1 MKRTRATVRKRSW
14 VDHVMNETSVRNALL
29 MFNVMFALQTGL
41 DLAIVS
47 GGAALPEGLSYASYA
62 HRGAYPLVVTA
73 LLAGVFAILAQPY
86 LNGPVMRAL
95 MIGWVAQNVAL
106 VASSMLRLDLY
117 VDVYGLTHMR
127 FAAFVWMGLVA
138 VGLALMIWQ
147 LWRGL
152 TARWLFEIN
161 GLALAVVLYGMCFV
175 NISGIVARDQLARTD
190 GFVWYVCEL
199 GEGALP
205 AIYEAK
211 RFEYLSEC
219 YGSYWGTLSRSVP
232 SDWREWGFR
241 NARIAAYLERNLKGA
256 QG

>member
-1 MKRTRATVRKRSW
+1 M
-14 VDHVMNETSVRNALL
+14 
-29 MFNVMFALQTGL
+29 
-41 DLAIVS
+41 
-47 GGAALPEGLSYASYA
+47 SYASYA
-62 HRGAYPLVVTA
+62 HRGAYPLVVNA

-147 LWRGL
+147 LWHGL

-190 GFVWYVCEL
+190 EFVWYVCEL

-205 AIYEAK
+205 AIYEEK
-211 RFEYLSEC
+211 RFEYLKRVLWQLLGHPEPLCSKRLARMGVSER
-219 YGSYWGTLSRSVP
+219 T
-232 SDWREWGFR
+232 
-241 NARIAAYLERNLKGA
+241 IAAYLERNLKGA
-256 QG
+256 RG

>member
-1 MKRTRATVRKRSW
+1 
-14 VDHVMNETSVRNALL
+14 MNETSVRNALL

-152 TARWLFEIN
+152 TARWLFEIK
-161 GLALAVVLYGMCFV
+161 GLALAVVLYEMCFV

-232 SDWREWGFR
+232 SDWREWGVR